1 MKNVNRSAIP
11 ASLAAN
17 STKWRDELLQ
27 WIEANP
33 TATVPNAL
41 VRRYAKDDVREAL
54 RKMYW
59 DQCCYCEGRIKDV
72 SHDHIEHRQPKSKF
86 RDRVY
91 DWENLHLACPQCN
104 IKKGDKW
111 NETAPILDAVVD
123 RPVEDHLTYE
133 TGVTGVL
140 RWPKSQRGK
149 TTVEHAGLNR
159 DGWNGHCRGN
169 GLGTTVEHA
178 GLNRD
183 GWNGLPGTRGQ
194 IFLEAFKVIQ
204 KLKNNPD
211 APEAVVV
218 RHELEEKKKMQ
229 YGSVIAFALEE
240 AGL

>member
-1 MKNVNRSAIP
+1 MKNVTRSAIP

-17 STKWRDELLQ
+17 ATKWRDELLQ
-27 WIEANP
+27 WIQANP
-33 TATVPNAL
+33 TATVPATL
-41 VRRYAKDDVREAL
+41 VKHYAQDDVREAL
-54 RKMYW
+54 RKMYR

-86 RDRVY
+86 RDRVF
-91 DWENLHLACPQCN
+91 DWGNLHLACPQCN

-133 TGVTGVL
+133 SGATGVL
-140 RWPKSQRGK
+140 RWPKSQRGA
-149 TTVEHAGLNR
+149 TTIEHAGLNR
-159 DGWNGHCRGN
+159 DGWY
-169 GLGTTVEHA
+169 
-178 GLNRD
+178 
-183 GWNGLPGTRGQ
+183 GLPGTRGQ
-194 IFLEAFKVIQ
+194 IFLEALKVIR
-204 KLKNNPD
+204 KLKKDPD
-211 APEAVVV
+211 AFEAVVV